1 MYGRSAKL
9 LTGRYRS
16 FAEREEL
23 TIDTGLRV
31 YFCDPHSPWQR
42 GTNENTN
49 GLLRQYFPKG
59 TDLCAHS
66 ANELFAVATALNV
79 RPRKMLGW
87 RTPAEMFD
95 RALHPVRPASATTY

>member
-1 MYGRSAKL
+1 MYGRSAKS
-9 LTGRYRS
+9 LTGGYRS

-42 GTNENTN
+42 GTNENTI

-59 TDLCAHS
+59 TDLSAHS
-66 ANELFAVATALNV
+66 ADELVAVATALNAK
-79 RPRKMLGW
+79 PLKTLGW
-87 RTPAEMFD
+87 LTPAEMFD
-95 RALHPVRPASATTY
+95 RALHPVQPASATTD